1 MPILARIMF
10 GLVSFA
16 SRRGLRGASADP
28 PTAGKKSAAA
38 QRKKRARVTGVRGET
53 YAYWYLRR
61 HGYIIIASNYA
72 VPGWN
77 GEIDLIGVDGSVLAF
92 IEVKTR
98 TGNDEIGLPED
109 KVDAEKRRNVARM
122 ARRYL
127 REFGRVRTP
136 YRFDIL
142 AIESRSGQ
150 KPAVRLH
157 KGAFTG

>member
-1 MPILARIMF
+1 MF

-16 SRRGLRGASADP
+16 SRRGLRGASVDAP
-28 PTAGKKSAAA
+28 PSGKKSAAS
-38 QRKKRARVTGVRGET
+38 QRKKRARVTGIRGET

-72 VPGWN
+72 VPVWN
-77 GEIDLIGVDGSVLAF
+77 GEIDLIGLDGSILAF

-98 TGNDEIGLPED
+98 TGSDKTGLPED

-142 AIESRSGQ
+142 AIESRTGQ
-150 KPAVRLH
+150 KPVVRLH